1 MALTLVIGIGFP
13 ILILLIMYL
22 FGLFTNRNAGW
33 VAVCLLWGAAGYFLG
48 AWSIASLTTQ
58 GADAADIKI
67 YLVPLLQQALVS
79 LGVFFVLYSERY
91 DNLIDGAVYGWAAGL
106 GFEAL
111 EFIELGIAGIS
122 SGAEPATQTL
132 IASSFSSALVY
143 ATASA
148 ITGLAMTQYY
158 FRHRP
163 NRLIVL
169 LSGIGAAVGYTALFN
184 WLMHSGADPIL
195 PVVYSITGLTLMS
208 LYITG
213 RLRSLIIQLGVQ
225 KKRADGLLDI
235 VIPIGVKLSVEN
247 NFQNLLESMLVEA
260 KTFCNAD
267 AGTLYLKKNDSLEFA
282 VVRNDSLKIAMGGTS
297 GNEVSLPPIEL
308 HDTEGNPNRHNI
320 AAYAALTGE
329 IVNIEDSY
337 EDKRFDFAGTREFDQ
352 RTGYISASFLT
363 IPLKDSEG
371 NVQGVLQLLNALDS
385 RRRTIIPFDQNL
397 QQLMTSFSSL
407 ASAALEGYI
416 EEQKLRSEIRDL
428 RIEIDKVKRDKQ
440 VAEITD
446 SSYFKELQEKAKN
459 FRERDSKPAHRDTE
473 G

>member
-1 MALTLVIGIGFP
+1 MALAFTVGIGFP
-13 ILILLIMYL
+13 ILILLTMYL
-22 FGLFTNRNAGW
+22 FGLFSYRNAGW
-33 VAVCLLWGAAGYFLG
+33 VGISLLWGATGYFLG
-48 AWSIASLTTQ
+48 SWISGQLTGQ
-58 GADAADIKI
+58 GADPTN
-67 YLVPLLQQALVS
+67 LVTFFVPLLQQGLVA
-79 LGVFFVLYSERY
+79 LGVFFILSNEKY

-111 EFIELGIAGIS
+111 SVIVLGTAELASNDIRNMIAR
-122 SGAEPATQTL
+122 
-132 IASSFSSALVY
+132 SFSTSLVF

-163 NRLIVL
+163 NRLAVL
-169 LSGIGAAVGYTALFN
+169 LSGLGAAVGYSALFT
-184 WLMHSGADPIL
+184 WLTLSDREWTIPT
-195 PVVYSITGLTLMS
+195 VYSIGGLTLMS

-225 KKRADGLLDI
+225 KNRADGLLDI
-235 VIPIGVKLSVEN
+235 VIPIGVKLSRET
-247 NFQNLLESMLVEA
+247 NFQILLENMLVEA
-260 KTFCNAD
+260 KNFCNAD
-267 AGTLYLKKNDSLEFA
+267 AGTLYLKTDDTLEFA
-282 VVRNDSLKIAMGGTS
+282 VVRNDSLKIAMGGAS
-297 GNEVSLPPIEL
+297 GSEVTLPPVQL
-308 HDTEGNPNRHNI
+308 HDSQGNANRHNI

-329 IVNIEDSY
+329 TVNIEDSY

-416 EEQKLRSEIRDL
+416 QEQKLRSEIRDL

-446 SSYFKELQEKAKN
+446 STYFKELQQKAQKL
-459 FRERDSKPAHRDTE
+459 RDKSSNTAPLDPDA
-473 G
+473 

>member
-1 MALTLVIGIGFP
+1 MALALTIGIGFP
-13 ILILLIMYL
+13 ILILLTMYL
-22 FGLFTNRNAGW
+22 FGLFSYRNAGW
-33 VAVCLLWGAAGYFLG
+33 VGISLLWGATGYFLG
-48 AWSIASLTTQ
+48 SWVSGQLAGQ
-58 GADAADIKI
+58 GANQD
-67 YLVPLLQQALVS
+67 YLAIFLAPLLQQGLVT
-79 LGVFFVLYSERY
+79 LGVLFILANEKY

-106 GFEAL
+106 GFEA
-111 EFIELGIAGIS
+111 FAIIVYGNAGLVS
-122 SGAEPATQTL
+122 NDARTMAAQSLST
-132 IASSFSSALVY
+132 ALVF

-163 NRLIVL
+163 NRLTIL
-169 LSGIGAAVGYTALFN
+169 LSGLGAAVGYTALFN
-184 WLMHSGADPIL
+184 WLTLSDREWIIPA
-195 PVVYSITGLTLMS
+195 VYSIGGLTLMS

-213 RLRSLIIQLGVQ
+213 RLRSLIIQLGIQ

-235 VIPIGVKLSVEN
+235 VIPIGVKLSNEN

-267 AGTLYLKKNDSLEFA
+267 AGTLYLRKGGMLEFA
-282 VVRNDSLKIAMGGTS
+282 VVRNDSLKIVMGGTS

-308 HDTEGNPNRHNI
+308 HDSEGNPNRRNI
-320 AAYAALTGE
+320 AAYSALTGE
-329 IVNIEDSY
+329 TVNIEDSY
-337 EDKRFDFAGTREFDQ
+337 EDKRFDFSGTREFDQ
-352 RTGYISASFLT
+352 RTGYVSASFLT

-371 NVQGVLQLLNALDS
+371 SVQGVLQLLNALDS

-416 EEQKLRSEIRDL
+416 EEQKLRSEIREL
-428 RIEIDKVKRDKQ
+428 RIEIDKVKRDNQ

-446 SSYFKELQEKAKN
+446 STYFKELQQKAQK
-459 FRERDSKPAHRDTE
+459 FRERDGKSTPLDS
-473 G
+473 GG

>member
-1 MALTLVIGIGFP
+1 MALILTIGIGFP
-13 ILILLIMYL
+13 ILILLTMYL
-22 FGLFTNRNAGW
+22 FGLFSYRNAGW
-33 VAVCLLWGAAGYFLG
+33 VMISLLWGMVGYFIGTWTLASLG
-48 AWSIASLTTQ
+48 AQ
-58 GADAADIKI
+58 GADPTQVKMF
-67 YLVPLLQQALVS
+67 LVPLLQQGLVT

-111 EFIELGIAGIS
+111 EFIELGMAGLATG
-122 SGAEPATQTL
+122 SGTAAQTL
-132 IASSFSSALVY
+132 VAGSFSSALVY

-184 WLMHSGADPIL
+184 WLTLSGTDRMLPI
-195 PVVYSITGLTLMS
+195 VYSIAGLTLMS

-235 VIPIGVKLSVEN
+235 VIPIGVKLSNEN
-247 NFQNLLESMLVEA
+247 NFQKLLESMLVEA
-260 KTFCNAD
+260 KTFCKAD
-267 AGTLYLKKNDSLEFA
+267 AGTLYLKRNEVLEFA
-282 VVRNDSLKIAMGGTS
+282 VVRNDSLKVAMGGTS
-297 GNEVSLPPIEL
+297 GNEVTLPPIEL
-308 HDTEGNPNRHNI
+308 HDPDGNPNRRNI

-329 IVNIEDSY
+329 IVNVEDSY
-337 EDKRFDFAGTREFDQ
+337 EDKRFDFSGTREFDQ

-416 EEQKLRSEIRDL
+416 EEQKLRSEIREL
-428 RIEIDKVKRDKQ
+428 RIEIDKVKRDNQ

-446 SSYFKELQEKAKN
+446 STYFKELQQKAQK
-459 FRERDSKPAHRDTE
+459 FRERDSKPARQNGKD
-473 G
+473 